1 MIFSF
6 DSLYVVSSVPECL
19 QEFLFSFVFNR
30 FSKIC
35 LYVDFCLAF
44 ILALFTESLGNVIG
58 DLSSICKIF
67 QAFMS
72 LHTPVA
78 YSHFSFW
85 RSNFIYVKPFVIV
98 LQVFRSS
105 EFPPL
110 LRFFFFPSVF
120 MKIVKVCK

>member
-1 MIFSF
+1 MIFIF
-6 DSLYVVSSVPECL
+6 DSLYVVSFFPECL
-19 QEFLFSFVFNR
+19 REFLFSFVFNR

-35 LYVDFCLAF
+35 LYVYFCLAS
-44 ILALFTESLGNVIG
+44 ILTLFTESLGYVIG
-58 DLSSICKIF
+58 DLSLICKIF

-85 RSNFIYVKPFVIV
+85 HSNFIYVKPFDIV
-98 LQVFRSS
+98 LQIFRSS

-110 LRFFFFPSVF
+110 LCFLPLCVYENCQSL
-120 MKIVKVCK
+120 